1 MKISE
6 LIEHLEDIKDCSG
19 DLEVEVSFT
28 TWGKV
33 HYTSLDEDFFTVDKD
48 NNTLQLG

>member
-19 DLEVEVSFT
+19 DFEVEVSFT
-28 TWGKV
+28 PWGKEN
-33 HYTSLDEDFFTVDKD
+33 YMPLDEEFFTVDKD
-48 NNTLQLG
+48 NNKLQLG

>member
-6 LIEHLEDIKDCSG
+6 LIEHLDDIKDCSG

-28 TWGKV
+28 PWRKV
-33 HYTSLDEDFFTVDKD
+33 HYTSLDEEFFTVDKD
-48 NNTLQLG
+48 NNKLQLG